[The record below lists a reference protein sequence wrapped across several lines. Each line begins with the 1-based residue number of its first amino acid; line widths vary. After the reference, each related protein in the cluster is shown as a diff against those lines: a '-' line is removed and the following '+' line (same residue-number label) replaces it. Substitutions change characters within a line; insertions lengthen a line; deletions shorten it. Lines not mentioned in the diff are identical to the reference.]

1 MRKVT
6 CECIVADTPTVNGR
20 IYPRTLLEKFVLS
33 CNDRLMVITDNLDN
47 GGGCR
52 LSDIIATAQDF
63 SLTEEGRIE
72 AVVEVL
78 PNSRIAEELLEQ
90 VNFSPMVIGDVIY
103 DSSGSQVVEDT
114 ARVTHFALTP
124 KQG

>member
-1 MRKVT
+1 M
-6 CECIVADTPTVNGR
+6 ADTPTVNGR

-33 CNDRLMVITDNLDN
+33 CNDRLMVVTDNLDN
-47 GGGCR
+47 GGG
-52 LSDIIATAQDF
+52 IIATAQDF

-90 VNFSPMVIGDVIY
+90 FNFSPMVIGDVIY